1 MMLRRRYLEPVYED
15 DDFIEKVLRTLGEQY
30 EIVGDGLGKGD
41 KLAKTFGEMRL
52 VVCARRDILPHISGA
67 QIATKA
73 TGIGGFY
80 TNKGGIAAKF
90 DYRGTS
96 LCFVGSHLAAH
107 EGIKYCR
114 KRNADAAQIQR
125 GARVGNKEVSFDSQF
140 DHVFWGGDL
149 NYRQENPS
157 WWSDPALYASGA
169 KADSIDHQGKLYM
182 VKQAVAAKDW
192 QTLEANDELR
202 REMALGNVYSG
213 WSDALQFE
221 RDISEHGFLPTF
233 KMQRGRRYD
242 FFSQRVPSFT
252 DRVLWK
258 SAPGSGELPCPAAPP
273 TQNAPLHWHTANAFS
288 PQQNACSP
296 PRAVAAV
303 VFGVHRPLPAAAVVR
318 GVAVPDHLRSQA
330 RGGALRAECPAQRAR
345 AHRRVRQPRL
355 SIRRLADPQRPAD
368 GPMHD
373 KRRSSD

>member
-107 EGIKYCR
+107 EGIKHCR

-140 DHVFWGGDL
+140 DHVFWGGGPQL
-149 NYRQENPS
+149 PAGESQLVVRSGTVCERGQGRQHRS
-157 WWSDPALYASGA
+157 SGE
-169 KADSIDHQGKLYM
+169 
-182 VKQAVAAKDW
+182 AVHG
-192 QTLEANDELR
+192 EAGCR
-202 REMALGNVYSG
+202 REGLAIFGG
-213 WSDALQFE
+213 E
-221 RDISEHGFLPTF
+221 RRAEARDGAGERV
-233 KMQRGRRYD
+233 QRLVRR
-242 FFSQRVPSFT
+242 
-252 DRVLWK
+252 
-258 SAPGSGELPCPAAPP
+258 
-273 TQNAPLHWHTANAFS
+273 
-288 PQQNACSP
+288 
-296 PRAVAAV
+296 AAV
-303 VFGVHRPLPAAAVVR
+303 R
-318 GVAVPDHLRSQA
+318 A
-330 RGGALRAECPAQRAR
+330 RHQRAR
-345 AHRRVRQPRL
+345 LPAHLQDAARPTLRLLLPACALLHRPGAMEVGPRL
-355 SIRRLADPQRPAD
+355 R
-368 GPMHD
+368 
-373 KRRSSD
+373 